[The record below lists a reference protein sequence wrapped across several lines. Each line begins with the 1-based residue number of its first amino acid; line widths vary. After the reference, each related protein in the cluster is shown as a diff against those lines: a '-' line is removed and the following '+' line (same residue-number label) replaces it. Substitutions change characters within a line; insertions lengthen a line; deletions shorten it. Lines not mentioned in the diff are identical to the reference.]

1 MRIAVV
7 DDEKYILEKVR
18 GELNDF
24 VVGYRDEISVD
35 CFLRGE
41 LLLMQISEGKSYDV
55 YLLDI
60 EMKSENGIV
69 LPKKIRESQGEA
81 YIIFITNYDRYAIE
95 GYDVKA
101 YQYILKNQITE
112 KLRLTMEAVY
122 VDFTDKK
129 QKSFIIETNSRYEK
143 IPYHD
148 IYYIYKE
155 GKNTIFVTIHGK
167 SRVRMT
173 LQAVYEKLAQSE
185 FIYVDRGY
193 IVNIRYVKKFQNQ
206 ELCLINGDILPIS
219 RSHMQAAKAQI
230 GAYWRDKL

>member
-1 MRIAVV
+1 M
-7 DDEKYILEKVR
+7 
-18 GELNDF
+18 
-24 VVGYRDEISVD
+24 
-35 CFLRGE
+35 
-41 LLLMQISEGKSYDV
+41 
-55 YLLDI
+55 
-60 EMKSENGIV
+60 
-69 LPKKIRESQGEA
+69 
-81 YIIFITNYDRYAIE
+81 
-95 GYDVKA
+95 
-101 YQYILKNQITE
+101 
-112 KLRLTMEAVY
+112 
-122 VDFTDKK
+122 DFTDKK

-206 ELCLINGDILPIS
+206 ELCLINGDIRRLADPICRRRKHRLAPIGGIS
-219 RSHMQAAKAQI
+219 CEFQYVGYIRRSI
-230 GAYWRDKL
+230 LFY